1 MKCPKCKGITEL
13 QKRQVGLDDYHEP
26 VYNEFAICRSCK
38 KQWNLDKIRAQK
50 AEALEKRNLLEHSPL
65 LVGSRSIVTR
75 ADSKKT
81 SEGAAAL
88 HPTGYNDSSQIK
100 KSTKPGT
107 KTPGK
112 SANKSRHRSLAETTY
127 KSPREVSASAQSR
140 QKRSNRRENPTKPAL
155 LPVRMAFCLMSL
167 IGFGYWI
174 TQGFRAGL
182 DSIEGI
188 PSEYSSIYIILAICF
203 LVAAVLWWLLRGKNA
218 FYVYFLPMISYF
230 IGAYVTF
237 SHREEA
243 SHLLIATI
251 ASAIFGILCVLVVAL
266 AKMSQQ

>member
-1 MKCPKCKGITEL
+1 MKCPKCKESTEL

-26 VYNEFAICRSCK
+26 VYNEFAICKSCK
-38 KQWNLDKIRAQK
+38 KHWNLDKMRARK
-50 AEALEKRNLLEHSPL
+50 AEA
-65 LVGSRSIVTR
+65 
-75 ADSKKT
+75 ADSNQ
-81 SEGAAAL
+81 AAEAVADL
-88 HPTGYNDSSQIK
+88 RPIGYNGSKQKK
-100 KSTKPGT
+100 KSTKPDPKTSG
-107 KTPGK
+107 KTPGN
-112 SANKSRHRSLAETTY
+112 SANKSKPSSSSVTT
-127 KSPREVSASAQSR
+127 KKPSREASNLSRSR
-140 QKRSNRRENPTKPAL
+140 QRRGTRKENAEKPVL
-155 LPVRMAFCLMSL
+155 LPTRMVFCVVSL

-203 LVAAVLWWLLRGKNA
+203 LVAAVFWWLLRGKNA

-251 ASAIFGILCVLVVAL
+251 ASAIFGILCVLVAAL
-266 AKMSQQ
+266 AKMSQP